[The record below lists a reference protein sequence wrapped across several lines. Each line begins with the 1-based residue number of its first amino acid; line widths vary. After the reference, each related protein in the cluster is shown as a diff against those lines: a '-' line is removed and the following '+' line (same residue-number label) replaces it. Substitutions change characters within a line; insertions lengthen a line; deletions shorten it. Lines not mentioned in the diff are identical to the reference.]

1 MPEIETTAM
10 FLDPIETATV
20 LIDVEGI
27 SPLIPHR
34 WSEKAKRMMLEKQQ
48 GKAARPRHDAKN
60 PEQEAHDAC
69 YWLPDG
75 RPGMP
80 ATAFKAAMVSSVR
93 FFRGLTMTVAKMAIF
108 VEGEG
113 PEVLVPIDGVPTM
126 REDTPRNATG
136 VADLRYRT
144 AFFPW
149 TASLRIKVMSS
160 MVDPGSVGNLV
171 EAAGLA
177 GVGDWRPS
185 APKSMTGTFGMFR
198 VAGAK

>member
-1 MPEIETTAM
+1 MAGTSEVMAPIV
-10 FLDPIETATV
+10 LDPIETATV
-20 LIDVEGI
+20 LIDIEGI

-34 WSEKAKRMMLEKQQ
+34 WSEKSKRMMLEKQQ
-48 GKAARPRHDAKN
+48 GKSARAKHDAKD
-60 PEQEAHDAC
+60 PEKEAHDAC
-69 YWLPDG
+69 YWLEDG

-80 ATAFKAAMVSSVR
+80 ATAFKSAMVNSVR

-113 PEVLVPIDGVPTM
+113 PEVLVPIQGVGKM

-144 AFFPW
+144 AFYPW
-149 TASLRIKVMSS
+149 SATLKIQVMSS
-160 MVDPGSVGNLV
+160 LVDPSSVPNLV

-185 APKSMTGTFGMFR
+185 APKSTTGTFGMFR
-198 VAGAK
+198 VAR